1 MNTTTIT
8 IRTATPADAPA
19 LLAIYAPYITD
30 TAVSFEYD
38 VPSVEEFADRIRGT
52 LKKYPYMVDIST
64 GEIPEGEQ
72 RPILKD
78 FLLLN
83 GVDIEPWEEK
93 TTHWCVRQAIK
104 LVQE

>member
-52 LKKYPYMVDIST
+52 M
-64 GEIPEGEQ
+64 
-72 RPILKD
+72 
-78 FLLLN
+78 
-83 GVDIEPWEEK
+83 
-93 TTHWCVRQAIK
+93 
-104 LVQE
+104 

>member
-8 IRTATPADAPA
+8 IRTATPVDAPA

-52 LKKYPYMVDIST
+52 LKN
-64 GEIPEGEQ
+64 
-72 RPILKD
+72 ILIWLPK
-78 FLLLN
+78 
-83 GVDIEPWEEK
+83 
-93 TTHWCVRQAIK
+93 
-104 LVQE
+104 